1 MEAYMKNLNLPN
13 VNTSLNEFL
22 FKDEY
27 YNYCLIGRELVLRP
41 LGHRKERR
49 YQLNDSELSQLVDY
63 YVTPLKKL
71 RNEHLYIEGF
81 QMEILD
87 IEDDM
92 MAFIDSLI

>member
-1 MEAYMKNLNLPN
+1 MKTLDVCLPDY
-13 VNTSLNEFL
+13 TSFNSFL

-27 YNYCLIGRELVLRP
+27 YNYFLQGRELVLFP
-41 LGHRKERR
+41 LGNRKERR